1 MHEVAGTLFG
11 RWYVTLFGAAFAWC
25 AVRHLGW
32 RKTAVYAVVA
42 VGVGA
47 LAENGSVH
55 LGFPYTRYA
64 FNPDLRG
71 DEVFIGDV
79 PLMVP
84 LSYTFMA
91 YFAFASGRL
100 LASGPWRTR
109 ASRPWQEWLL
119 ALVLVVWALWILD
132 PISRLGD
139 RFYLGRLFEYEGPG
153 FWFGLPLGSQ
163 LGFAATA
170 TVLLALLFTLARDE
184 PDRAVSGLRRHPHL
198 PALLTYHGQVLHLA
212 IVAFVI
218 GGVPADTIGGSFFL
232 MWIPAAALTAVHW
245 SHLRTAR
252 ASSLGAGAVS
262 ADQGVPGSS
271 WSVATAAGPADTSS
285 SRARP
290 SGLPLRK

>member
-1 MHEVAGTLFG
+1 VREVAGTLFG
-11 RWYVTLFGAAFAWC
+11 RWYVTIFGAVFAWC
-25 AVRHLGW
+25 ALRHLGW
-32 RKTAVYAVVA
+32 RKTLVYVVVA

-64 FNPDLRG
+64 FNSDLRG

-109 ASRPWQEWLL
+109 AARPWQEWLL
-119 ALVLVVWALWILD
+119 ALVLTVWALWILD
-132 PISRLGD
+132 PVSRLGD
-139 RFYLGRLFEYEGPG
+139 EFYLGELFEYEGPG

-170 TVLLALLFTLARDE
+170 AVLLALLFVLSRDE
-184 PDRAVSGLRRHPHL
+184 PDRAVAGLRRHPHL
-198 PALLTYHGQVLHLA
+198 PALLTYHGQVVHLA
-212 IVAFVI
+212 IVAFII

-232 MWIPAAALTAVHW
+232 MWIPVAAMTAVHW
-245 SHLRTAR
+245 SHLRAAR
-252 ASSLGAGAVS
+252 THAPPAQA
-262 ADQGVPGSS
+262 VPGSS
-271 WSVATAAGPADTSS
+271 WSVATAGSAPAASRRSS
-285 SRARP
+285 P
-290 SGLPLRK
+290 SPSPLRK

>member
-1 MHEVAGTLFG
+1 MREVAGTLFG
-11 RWYVTLFGAAFAWC
+11 RWYVTVFGAVFAWC

-32 RKTAVYAVVA
+32 RKTLVYAVVA

-119 ALVLVVWALWILD
+119 ALVLAVWALWILD
-132 PISRLGD
+132 PVSRLGD
-139 RFYLGRLFEYEGPG
+139 EFYLGELFEYDGPG

-163 LGFAATA
+163 VGFAATA
-170 TVLLALLFTLARDE
+170 AVLLAVLFVLARAE
-184 PDRAVSGLRRHPHL
+184 SDRAVAGLRHHPHL

-218 GGVPADTIGGSFFL
+218 GGIPADTIGGSFFL
-232 MWIPAAALTAVHW
+232 MWVPAAALTAVHW
-245 SHLRTAR
+245 SSLRAAR
-252 ASSLGAGAVS
+252 AAGAAVQ
-262 ADQGVPGSS
+262 AVPGSS
-271 WSVATAAGPADTSS
+271 WSVATAGLDPTAS
-285 SRARP
+285 SRSSP
-290 SGLPLRK
+290 SPSPLRK